1 MKWGVCVF
9 FEKKWKMGGVFTKKV
24 DLSSTQGAL
33 FTVSVFFIFAF
44 YLLGGCIRT
53 QRTALPTGVD
63 VVYWGGGIH
72 GYTAYTNLRGFLIAY
87 THLSDHK

>member
-1 MKWGVCVF
+1 MGGVF
-9 FEKKWKMGGVFTKKV
+9 FEKKWKMGVFFTKKV

-44 YLLGGCIRT
+44 YLFGGCIRT
-53 QRTALPTGVD
+53 QRTALPRGLD
-63 VVYWGGGIH
+63 VVYWGGGI
-72 GYTAYTNLRGFLIAY
+72 RGIRRIPTSGVFLIAY

>member
-1 MKWGVCVF
+1 MKWGCFLKKSGKWGVF
-9 FEKKWKMGGVFTKKV
+9 FTKKV

-44 YLLGGCIRT
+44 YFFGGCIRT

-63 VVYWGGGIH
+63 VVYWGVYAGIRRIPTS
-72 GYTAYTNLRGFLIAY
+72 GVFLIAY